1 MVERRTNYE
10 KVGIKNCNNVFGVCH
25 DRDGFYAGE
34 RAGSNKDQ
42 ESDAVQGRVNL

>member
-25 DRDGFYAGE
+25 GSDHAYTGE
-34 RAGSNKDQ
+34 RAGGNKDQ
-42 ESDAVQGRVNL
+42 EYDAV